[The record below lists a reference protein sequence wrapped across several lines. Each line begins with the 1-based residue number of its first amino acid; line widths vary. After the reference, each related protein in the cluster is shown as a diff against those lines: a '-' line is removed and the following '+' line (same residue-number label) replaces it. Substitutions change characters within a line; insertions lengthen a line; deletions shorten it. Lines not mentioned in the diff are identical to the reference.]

1 MFQGGRV
8 KNFPFKPT
16 SKHTHDKEESEQL
29 NTRISCHYL
38 ESAGMCDFFENIY
51 FAYRESMLV
60 ACWQQSV
67 YEKKSIHLI
76 PVASCFDTEH

>member
-1 MFQGGRV
+1 
-8 KNFPFKPT
+8 
-16 SKHTHDKEESEQL
+16 
-29 NTRISCHYL
+29 
-38 ESAGMCDFFENIY
+38 MCDFFENIY

>member
-1 MFQGGRV
+1 
-8 KNFPFKPT
+8 
-16 SKHTHDKEESEQL
+16 
-29 NTRISCHYL
+29 
-38 ESAGMCDFFENIY
+38 MCDFFENIY

-76 PVASCFDTEH
+76 PVASCFDTEHLTFLQGNKWFQGSS